1 MAMTLKL
8 THPTARPDS
17 DPQGPVSADPSP
29 QTWSP
34 LPAAGPPLAQVLSPQ
49 CSATF
54 SLPEP
59 EAKPPT
65 LAALKAFRKLAGL
78 WQLGMCDQLALLGL
92 RETQKATYY
101 RWLREAQSG
110 ARSLQLDRD
119 QMARISHLLA
129 IFESVGQLFQIP
141 EQADAWVHR
150 PNRHPVFQGR
160 PPLERLVRGGMED
173 LIAVRAYV
181 EGAREGLV

>member
-1 MAMTLKL
+1 MTFKL
-8 THPTARPDS
+8 FQPTARPAS

-29 QTWSP
+29 QTWAA
-34 LPAAGPPLAQVLSPQ
+34 LPAAGPPMAQVLSPQ
-49 CSATF
+49 VSATS

-59 EAKPPT
+59 EAQPPT
-65 LAALKAFRKLAGL
+65 LAAIRAFRRLAGL
-78 WQLGMCDQLALLGL
+78 WQLDMADQLALLGL

-101 RWLREAQSG
+101 RWLREAKAG
-110 ARSLQLDRD
+110 TGSLQLDRD

-129 IFESVGQLFQIP
+129 IFEALGQLFQVP
-141 EQADAWVHR
+141 EQADGWVRR
-150 PNRHPVFQGR
+150 PNNHPVFQGR
-160 PPLERLVRGGMED
+160 PPLERLARGGMED

>member
-1 MAMTLKL
+1 MTLKL
-8 THPTARPDS
+8 THPAARPAS
-17 DPQGPVSADPSP
+17 DPQGPVSADPP
-29 QTWSP
+29 PRIWSP
-34 LPAAGPPLAQVLSPQ
+34 LPAAGPPMAQVLAAAY
-49 CSATF
+49 SATF

-65 LAALKAFRKLAGL
+65 LAAIRAFRKLAGF
-78 WQLGMCDQLALLGL
+78 WQLDMADQLALLGL

-101 RWLREAQSG
+101 RWLREAKAGSG
-110 ARSLQLDRD
+110 SLQLDRD

-129 IFESVGQLFQIP
+129 IFEALGQLFQVP
-141 EQADAWVHR
+141 EQADGWVRR
-150 PNRHPVFQGR
+150 PNPHPVFQGR
-160 PPLERLVRGGMED
+160 PPLERLARGGMED

>member
-1 MAMTLKL
+1 MTLKL
-8 THPTARPDS
+8 FQPPAGPL
-17 DPQGPVSADPSP
+17 GPVSADPSP

-34 LPAAGPPLAQVLSPQ
+34 LPAAGPPIAQVLSPQ

-54 SLPEP
+54 FPPEP
-59 EAKPPT
+59 EAK
-65 LAALKAFRKLAGL
+65 LAALAAIRAFRKLAGL
-78 WQLGMCDQLALLGL
+78 WQLDMSDQLALLGL

-101 RWLREAQSG
+101 RWLREARAGS
-110 ARSLQLDRD
+110 RSLKLDRD

-129 IFESVGQLFQIP
+129 IFEALGQLFQVP
-141 EQADAWVHR
+141 EQADGWVRR
-150 PNRHPVFQGR
+150 PNSHPVFQGR

-181 EGAREGLV
+181 EGAWEGLA